1 MPSIFD
7 NNPALKNRNGATNIS
22 LAAAMKAAPNAS
34 TDSVIKIPLS
44 RLLDYSDNE
53 DVFGYRES
61 EIESLE
67 HEIGEGA
74 KNFHG
79 SLEVVESEDNPGYYT
94 IISGHQRKRAL
105 ERLGVT
111 EAPCQ
116 VLKGMS
122 EQQAR
127 DYWMSSNVLR
137 RKITT
142 LQYIKLI
149 RLIDADYE
157 ASKKRKDGSK
167 FPGGKTKLCAEKLSI
182 SEANVKR
189 FRALSLYPDSILAH
203 CDVTGFPY
211 PTLMSASD
219 FTADEFKKLDLSL
232 TKYESKHADD
242 VIQARDLK
250 KIIDKIKDD
259 RSNPEYGDAD
269 PLENYEN
276 HTGEGG
282 REAKEFEKKQ
292 IEEIDAHYAAIEEKS
307 NSRKPQII
315 DEKLVAGVDSLF
327 DLVSGP
333 YTVGNRMLAN
343 QAIIGLKKILRTLES
358 QKY

>member
-7 NNPALKNRNGATNIS
+7 NNPALRNRNGATNIS
-22 LAAAMKAAPNAS
+22 IAAAMKAAPNAS
-34 TDSVIKIPLS
+34 TESIIKIPLN
-44 RLLDYSDNE
+44 RLVDYSQNE
-53 DVFGYRES
+53 DVFGYREEEIS
-61 EIESLE
+61 ALAREIE
-67 HEIGEGA
+67 A
-74 KNFHG
+74 NDFRG
-79 SLEVVESEDNPGYYT
+79 SIEVVADSENPGYYI

-105 ERLGVT
+105 ERLGRE

-122 EQQAR
+122 TQQAR

-149 RLIDADYE
+149 RIIDADYE

-211 PTLMSASD
+211 PTLMTASD
-219 FTADEFKKLDLSL
+219 FTAEEFKKLDLSL
-232 TKYESKHADD
+232 AKYESKHSDD
-242 VIQARDLK
+242 VIQAKDLK

-259 RSNPEYGDAD
+259 RWKPEYGDTD

-276 HTGEGG
+276 HTGESG

-307 NSRKPQII
+307 SDRKPQII
-315 DEKLVAGVDSLF
+315 DDKLVKSVDALY
-327 DLVSGP
+327 DLVSGS
-333 YTVGNRMLAN
+333 YTVGNRALAN
-343 QAIIGLKKILRTLES
+343 QAIVGLKKILKKLEN
-358 QKY
+358 QEY